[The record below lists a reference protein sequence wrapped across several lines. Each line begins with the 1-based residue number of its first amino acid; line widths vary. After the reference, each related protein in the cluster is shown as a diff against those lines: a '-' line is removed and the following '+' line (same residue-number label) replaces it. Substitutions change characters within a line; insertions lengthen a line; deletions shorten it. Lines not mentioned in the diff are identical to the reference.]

1 MFQTIGMACCLQ
13 LGGSIWSLLLFT
25 SIQSIFYF
33 SIWEQYYTGVLRFS
47 KVGPT
52 EGILLVVAIHLSCG
66 IFGVELYK
74 INLKDFFT
82 FLPFNF
88 TIGHIFALCF
98 FLPLIPSL
106 IQSVVEVLKAKLT
119 DEQKQLK
126 GGAFRAAFPYIYVYV
141 SWFIWIFC
149 GPHDLVSLHPLM
161 IFSTFG
167 LITGYI
173 VVCHFFFKKKQ
184 D

>member
-1 MFQTIGMACCLQ
+1 MFQTVGMACCLQ
-13 LGGSIWSLLLFT
+13 LGGSIWALLLFT

-74 INLKDFFT
+74 INLKDFFS

-106 IQSVVEVLKAKLT
+106 IQRFGFFKRILTSSVVEVLKAKLT

-126 GGAFRAAFPYIYVYV
+126 GGAFRAAFPYIYVYI

-149 GPHDLVSLHPLM
+149 GPHDIGNL
-161 IFSTFG
+161 
-167 LITGYI
+167 Y
-173 VVCHFFFKKKQ
+173 
-184 D
+184 